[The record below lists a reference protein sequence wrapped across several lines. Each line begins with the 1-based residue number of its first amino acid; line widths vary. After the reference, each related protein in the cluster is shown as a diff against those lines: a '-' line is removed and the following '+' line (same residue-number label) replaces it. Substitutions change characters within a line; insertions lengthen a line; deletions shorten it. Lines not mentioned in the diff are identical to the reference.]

1 MFIAGSTYAESNA
14 STGRP
19 VKIDG
24 VLMTGFL
31 LTGLTTGVFP
41 KNDHVLFSEVFFLK
55 AGYRQD
61 VMCNVTVGSL

>member
-1 MFIAGSTYAESNA
+1 MRGVIAMLTLLCRQQY
-14 STGRP
+14 
-19 VKIDG
+19 DG
-24 VLMTGFL
+24 LLMTGFL

-61 VMCNVTVGSL
+61 VTCDVTVGSL